1 MKKRISFLLAVL
13 AVLSGCGR
21 MPMAGD
27 AAADSAAQ
35 PDDGV
40 VIALLD
46 TGVSAK
52 AIDSAQL
59 LPGYNYVTDSDD
71 TEDLLNH
78 GTAVASV
85 ILGCESAGVEGRAGE
100 AFLVPLVVVTKR
112 DGRTTGVSS
121 EILARAI
128 RDSVDVYGADII
140 NVSLGMHREDAAL
153 LEAVEYAEKQ
163 GTLVVAAVGN
173 GGADGKPYYPAAYD
187 TVLAVGSC
195 NADGVRSVFSQ
206 DGADILALGE
216 NLSMASRNGKPYI
229 ARGTSYA
236 TGYVSA
242 EAANLLIQEPAL
254 TPAELRAGLI
264 QEASGGAVG
273 EAGNLRRKR
282 MQSIGKEG

>member
-1 MKKRISFLLAVL
+1 
-13 AVLSGCGR
+13 

-242 EAANLLIQEPAL
+242 EAANLLIREPAL